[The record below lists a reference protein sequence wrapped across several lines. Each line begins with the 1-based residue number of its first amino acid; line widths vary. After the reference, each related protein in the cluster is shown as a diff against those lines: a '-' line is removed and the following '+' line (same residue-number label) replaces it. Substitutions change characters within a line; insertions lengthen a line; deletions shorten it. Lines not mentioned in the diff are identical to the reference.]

1 MEELMCKKLTKPSLI
16 VDFQSI
22 WPSEGKIIT
31 LIYEGLGELE
41 QIMKTVVHLTELGFK
56 LH

>member
-1 MEELMCKKLTKPSLI
+1 MEELMCKKVTKPSLI

-22 WPSEGKIIT
+22 WPSKGKIIT
-31 LIYEGLGELE
+31 LIYEGIGELE
-41 QIMKTVVHLTELGFK
+41 QIIKTVVHLTKLGFK

>member
-1 MEELMCKKLTKPSLI
+1 MEELMCKKVTKPSLI

-22 WPSEGKIIT
+22 WPSKGKIII
-31 LIYEGLGELE
+31 LIYEGIGELE
-41 QIMKTVVHLTELGFK
+41 QIIKTVVHLTKLGFK

>member
-1 MEELMCKKLTKPSLI
+1 MCKKVTKPSSI

-41 QIMKTVVHLTELGFK
+41 QIIKTVVHLTKLGFK